1 MSAIPDRD
9 ELYARIAHGMG
20 AWLVVWFLL
29 TLWEPSSNMLVRLG
43 LLVSSQKDHLFSL
56 PLQETGVTVRTILA
70 VLAVS
75 VIIGFAY
82 SYVRYITP
90 SSPDEPPPPP
100 ASRHIP
106 QEPPMGGG
114 PMGGSMGGMPPY
126 GAGGYGAPYP
136 GIGGPP
142 PPPPPPGYGNP
153 PPPGMFSG

>member
-29 TLWEPSSNMLVRLG
+29 TLWEPSSNTLVRLG
-43 LLVSSQKDHLFSL
+43 LLVSSQKEHLFSL

-70 VLAVS
+70 IIAVS
-75 VIIGFAY
+75 VVAGFAY

-106 QEPPMGGG
+106 QDPPMSGG
-114 PMGGSMGGMPPY
+114 PMGGPMGGMPPY
-126 GAGGYGAPYP
+126 GGGYGAPYP
-136 GIGGPP
+136 GIGGTP

>member
-29 TLWEPSSNMLVRLG
+29 TLWEPSSNLLVRLG
-43 LLVSSQKDHLFSL
+43 LLVSSQKEHLFSL
-56 PLQETGVTVRTILA
+56 PLQATGVTVRTILA

-75 VIIGFAY
+75 VVVGFAY

-106 QEPPMGGG
+106 CLLYTSDAADE
-114 PMGGSMGGMPPY
+114 
-126 GAGGYGAPYP
+126 
-136 GIGGPP
+136 
-142 PPPPPPGYGNP
+142 
-153 PPPGMFSG
+153 